1 MRESR
6 TVSGLMVMV
15 FVPSPVTLLS
25 VTAIVSTVVLSVV
38 FLMTIFPVP
47 LFTISVKARM
57 RFCEVEI
64 PVLLS
69 SGERVVT
76 VGTVVSMMMVFEA
89 VRLVGM
95 LKLVMVLLDWS
106 LMVPE
111 IEETLNA
118 LVVSPA
124 CTV

>member
-1 MRESR
+1 MRESK

-15 FVPSPVTLLS
+15 VVPSPVTLPS

-38 FLMTIFPVP
+38 FLIVMFPVP

-57 RFCEVEI
+57 RFWEVEI

-69 SGERVVT
+69 NGERVVT
-76 VGTVVSMMMVFEA
+76 VGAVVSMMMVLLA

-95 LKLVMVLLDWS
+95 LKFVKVLLD
-106 LMVPE
+106 
-111 IEETLNA
+111 
-118 LVVSPA
+118 
-124 CTV
+124 